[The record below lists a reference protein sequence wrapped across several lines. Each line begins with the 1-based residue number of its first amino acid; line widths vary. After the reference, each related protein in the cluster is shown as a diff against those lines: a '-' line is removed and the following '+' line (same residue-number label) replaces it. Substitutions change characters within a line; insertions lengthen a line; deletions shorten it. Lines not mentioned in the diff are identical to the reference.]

1 MDSISFIGTYS
12 GIDKTSIE
20 KLMEVEKLPLVGM
33 SQKKTS
39 ITSMQNAWKDINTRL
54 KSLFDKIKV
63 LQNPET
69 YTSKAATS
77 TDDSIIGVS
86 AGKNAVPA
94 QFTISVNQL
103 AKSTRM
109 IGVQLNV
116 ENSSEDLG
124 LSGAFKIVNADGVE
138 HEVEIEDGDT
148 LTSVMEKINEGT
160 KETSIR
166 ATVIDKRLVLE
177 DAKTGVRTIGL
188 ENVDGKDSVLEGL
201 GLDAG
206 KEVQNGQNAK
216 FEINGISI
224 ERDSN
229 TVTDAV
235 DGLTINLKKTHA
247 TGEYETVNIKYNT
260 EKSEAAIK
268 EFVEQYNSALSFI
281 EEKMAAGTP
290 GVASSRGVLAG
301 DSSLQ
306 RLHSTLRQMVTSS
319 ISNENT
325 TFKDISALGIK
336 TTDKSGKLTFDAE
349 KLREAMTENTD
360 NVASFFASEINGKET
375 GFVSRI
381 NSYIDSFISTTNGI
395 IKGKNDS
402 FERTLKDL
410 DKQIETFNKRVE
422 KKEQYY
428 VKMFS
433 ALDVAMMQAESQMQW
448 LVGQIDAM
456 NASSMTF
463 RR

>member
-94 QFTISVNQL
+94 QFTISVDQL

-109 IGVQLNV
+109 IGAQLNV

-138 HEVEIEDGDT
+138 HEVEIEEGDT

-160 KETSIR
+160 KETGIR

-177 DAKTGVRTIGL
+177 DAKTGERTIRL
-188 ENVDGKDSVLEGL
+188 EAVEGFDLSNL
-201 GLDAG
+201 GLVEG
-206 KEVQNGQNAK
+206 ETKNGQNAR
-216 FEINGISI
+216 FVINGISI

-260 EKSEAAIK
+260 EKSETAIK

-456 NASSMTF
+456 NASSMSF